1 VSSIITY
8 LKWGSFHIGVKSE
21 SLKKLKA
28 SEMARYDA
36 PLTKHV
42 QRRGCTPNTR
52 EKILEDLMKWAKDP
66 DSPRMYWMNGMA
78 GTGKTTIAYSFCEQL
93 QEKGLLGANFF
104 CSRSLAECSDIQY
117 VIPTTTRQLALSC
130 PQFAPALLKIL
141 EGDFQMPSFRNQ
153 FKRLLSEPF
162 QSISE
167 PITDTLIIVIDALD
181 ECNNGV
187 SEIRL
192 FLKLI
197 FDCFVA
203 KVIPLKVFLT
213 SRPEDVI
220 SRFITPPKPPSP
232 SEWSVV
238 HIHDIETSLVQA
250 DIKVYVEDELAEVV
264 ETLEDGWPP
273 STEVDVVV
281 RNADRLFIYA
291 ATAIRYVKEDNGN
304 PRMRLSEMAST
315 SRVGK
320 ETSESPSL
328 TTELIDGLYKTILE
342 RAVHRLN
349 QVENKLV
356 RMVLKLIVCAQTP
369 LTLAGIANLVKAS
382 GEFKHEIKT
391 SCVRTALKLLH
402 SVISIP
408 MDGDGVATIF
418 HASFPDFLFNTRRC
432 GSINHIPLRQSH
444 QDVARMCLLF
454 MDKFLTVDNITGSD
468 RWETVDAIM
477 KQEKIEK
484 WIPSALAYACMFW
497 GSHID
502 ANDEIESLSTELDH
516 FLTHQVL
523 RWLEVLSLLRRLD
536 IGFEV
541 LQRMKEFQH
550 VSAVE
555 QPGDL
560 C

>member
-1 VSSIITY
+1 
-8 LKWGSFHIGVKSE
+8 
-21 SLKKLKA
+21 
-28 SEMARYDA
+28 MARYDA

-42 QRRGCTPNTR
+42 QRRGCTLNTR
-52 EKILEDLMKWAKDP
+52 QKILEDLMKWAKDP

-104 CSRSLAECSDIQY
+104 CSRSLAECSDVHHI
-117 VIPTTTRQLALSC
+117 IPTTTRQLALSC
-130 PQFAPALLKIL
+130 PQFASAIL
-141 EGDFQMPSFRNQ
+141 EVLKGDFQMPSFRNQ
-153 FKRLLSEPF
+153 FKRLLLEPF

-167 PITDTLIIVIDALD
+167 SITDTLIIVIDALD
-181 ECNNGV
+181 ECNNGA

-197 FDCFVA
+197 YDCFVA
-203 KVIPLKVFLT
+203 KNIPLKVFLT

-220 SRFITPPKPPSP
+220 SRFITPSKPPSS

-238 HIHDIETSLVQA
+238 HIHDIEKSLVQA
-250 DIKVYVEDELAEVV
+250 DIKVYVEDELTEIAETW
-264 ETLEDGWPP
+264 ELEDGWPP

-281 RNADRLFIYA
+281 GNANRLFIYA
-291 ATAIRYVKEDNGN
+291 ATAIRYVKEDSGN

-315 SRVGK
+315 SQVGK
-320 ETSESPSL
+320 ETSDRSSL

-342 RAVHRLN
+342 RALDRLN

-356 RMVLKLIVCAQTP
+356 RMILKLIVCAQTP
-369 LTLAGIANLVKAS
+369 LTLDGIANLVKAS
-382 GEFKHEIKT
+382 GDFVHEIQT

-408 MDGDGVATIF
+408 MDGDGMATTF
-418 HASFPDFLFNTRRC
+418 HASFPDFLFDSRRC
-432 GSINHIPLRQSH
+432 GSINYIPFRQSH
-444 QDVARMCLLF
+444 QDIARMCLLF

-468 RWETVDAIM
+468 RWETVDAIIQ
-477 KQEKIEK
+477 QEKIEK

-502 ANDEIESLSTELDH
+502 ANDEIESLSTELDG
-516 FLTHQVL
+516 FFTHQVL

-536 IGFEV
+536 VGVEV
-541 LQRMKEFQH
+541 LERMKGNGH
-550 VSAVE
+550 VSSVE
-555 QPGDL
+555 QPGDP